1 MTRGHAEDTKRHA
14 NSLPSTEARG
24 RRHAARG
31 ADRDPHFFDRH
42 PGRRR
47 AAGGQHQERHRLEA
61 SHRGRVPRHQPA
73 GADVDRR
80 GQHRVVRL
88 PGKRRPSDPAD
99 RLGGPGEC
107 PPACRG
113 CAADRD
119 HHRRERDRRHGDH
132 PGALAAA
139 GGTIADSATAA
150 AQLHGRRFGLYKLTM
165 RALLARHLSRGF
177 SMVELMVAMVISL
190 IGVIIIF
197 QVFETSEGVRRTATS
212 GGDAQQNGAVALYF
226 MERDLRNAGM
236 GINDTI
242 YAGMCNMIGSD
253 SSRTTPNFPPLGN
266 PMILAPAF
274 ITAGAN
280 AQTPDQLSIFYGS
293 QNQIGNSTT
302 LVANM
307 GLPTSPLT
315 VQTRFGFRPG
325 DLVLLLEPGSGKNCA
340 FMEVTSLPGL
350 PSNQINHDPGTY
362 TLAAGLVSVPA
373 RFNPAAGMGVTYGG
387 ANTANVARVFNLGNL
402 HDDLNF
408 PASQNVT
415 LPVYN
420 LYAVANNTL
429 TVSNAFVVAAG
440 VPVVNSV
447 ADNIVHMRADYGVDD
462 GPANDGILDRYI
474 SATPNWSQVIAI
486 RIAVVARS
494 ALAEKPA
501 GGGATC
507 NTTTVP
513 PTWSGDTGGARS
525 FDLSADPD
533 WKCYRYR
540 MFETTVPLR
549 NWIWKSS

>member
-47 AAGGQHQERHRLEA
+47 AAGGQHQERHRREA
-61 SHRGRVPRHQPA
+61 SHRGGVPRQQPA
-73 GADVDRR
+73 VADVDRR
-80 GQHRVVRL
+80 GQHRVVCL
-88 PGKRRPSDPAD
+88 PGKRRRSDPAD
-99 RLGGPGEC
+99 RLGGPGQC

-139 GGTIADSATAA
+139 GGAVARAAA
-150 AQLHGRRFGLYKLTM
+150 AQLHRRRFGLYKLTM
-165 RALLARHLSRGF
+165 RRLPARRLAPGF

-197 QVFETSEGVRRTATS
+197 QVFETFEGVRRTSTS

-242 YAGMCNMIGSD
+242 YAGCNMIGSD

-274 ITAGAN
+274 ITAGVD
-280 AQTPDQLSIFYGS
+280 AQTPDQLAVFYGS
-293 QNQIGNSTT
+293 QNQIANSTT

-307 GLPTSPLT
+307 ILPTSPLT
-315 VQTRFGFRPG
+315 VQSRFAFRPG
-325 DLVLLLEPGSGKNCA
+325 DLVLLVEPGSGKNCA
-340 FMEVTSLPGL
+340 FMEVTSLPAA

-362 TLAAGLVSVPA
+362 TLAAGLVSVSA
-373 RFNPAAGMGVTYGG
+373 RFNPAAGTGVTYGG
-387 ANTANVARVFNLGNL
+387 ANTASVARVFNLGNL

-420 LYAVANNTL
+420 LYSIAANNTL
-429 TVSNAFVVAAG
+429 TVSNAFVISGGEPA
-440 VPVVNSV
+440 VNSV

-474 SATPNWSQVIAI
+474 SATPNWSQVIAL
-486 RIAVVARS
+486 RIALVARS

>member
-1 MTRGHAEDTKRHA
+1 
-14 NSLPSTEARG
+14 
-24 RRHAARG
+24 
-31 ADRDPHFFDRH
+31 
-42 PGRRR
+42 
-47 AAGGQHQERHRLEA
+47 
-61 SHRGRVPRHQPA
+61 
-73 GADVDRR
+73 
-80 GQHRVVRL
+80 
-88 PGKRRPSDPAD
+88 
-99 RLGGPGEC
+99 
-107 PPACRG
+107 
-113 CAADRD
+113 
-119 HHRRERDRRHGDH
+119 
-132 PGALAAA
+132 
-139 GGTIADSATAA
+139 
-150 AQLHGRRFGLYKLTM
+150 M
-165 RALLARHLSRGF
+165 RSLLARHLSRGF

-242 YAGMCNMIGSD
+242 YYAPVCNMIGSD
-253 SSRTTPNFPPLGN
+253 SSRTTPNLP

-274 ITAGAN
+274 IAAGAN
-280 AQTPDQLSIFYGS
+280 AQTPDQLSVFYGS
-293 QNQIGNSTT
+293 QNQIANSTT

-307 GLPTSPLT
+307 VLPTSPLT

-340 FMEVTSLPGL
+340 FMEVTSLPAV

-387 ANTANVARVFNLGNL
+387 ANTASVARVFNLGNL

-420 LYAVANNTL
+420 LYSIAANNTL
-429 TVSNAFVVAAG
+429 TVSNAFVISGGEPA
-440 VPVVNSV
+440 VNSV

>member
-1 MTRGHAEDTKRHA
+1 
-14 NSLPSTEARG
+14 
-24 RRHAARG
+24 
-31 ADRDPHFFDRH
+31 
-42 PGRRR
+42 
-47 AAGGQHQERHRLEA
+47 
-61 SHRGRVPRHQPA
+61 
-73 GADVDRR
+73 
-80 GQHRVVRL
+80 
-88 PGKRRPSDPAD
+88 
-99 RLGGPGEC
+99 
-107 PPACRG
+107 
-113 CAADRD
+113 
-119 HHRRERDRRHGDH
+119 
-132 PGALAAA
+132 
-139 GGTIADSATAA
+139 
-150 AQLHGRRFGLYKLTM
+150 M
-165 RALLARHLSRGF
+165 RALLARHPSRGF

-242 YAGMCNMIGSD
+242 YYAPVCNMIGSD
-253 SSRTTPNFPPLGN
+253 SSRTTPNLP

-274 ITAGAN
+274 IAVGAN
-280 AQTPDQLSIFYGS
+280 AQTPDQLSVFYGS
-293 QNQIGNSTT
+293 QNQIANSTT

-307 GLPTSPLT
+307 VLPTSPLT

-340 FMEVTSLPGL
+340 FMEVTSLPAV

-387 ANTANVARVFNLGNL
+387 ANTASVARVFNLGNL

-420 LYAVANNTL
+420 LYSIAANNTL
-429 TVSNAFVVAAG
+429 TVSNAFVISGG
-440 VPVVNSV
+440 VPAVNSV